1 VDRFKVYQILKKLI
15 SQINTEGLENRLN
28 ILITPLY
35 LYAINCIEGKT
46 ENRFSQLS
54 FLQQFKV
61 FPGKLKLKVG
71 QCRLNKFKQTV
82 FSGQNAILRQADI
95 LFYPVEPTHIK
106 QMLPVSNLL
115 KKSDYLYVT
124 DRVIIYKTLL
134 EKGIECILLNIDKY
148 NHVESD
154 LNENDINRELKL
166 IAGKL
171 FDEFESNEWITFAK
185 NQINVRYPI
194 LYNFISELL
203 HEISPKKVVV
213 GYDITP
219 EGRMLTVLCK
229 DKNIPSICIQ
239 HGSIAGE
246 PMDGEHI
253 VDHYLLYGQKAKDY
267 LVEIGNNPDSL
278 EVFGAPY
285 LDEISFSF
293 DEREKFLKKLGLDI
307 KKKTILIALS
317 GPGHCT
323 TFIHFDQIVSSIV
336 KFAKSH
342 PDFNYVFKLHRK
354 DKKANYTKILKK
366 WQVNIPAIEATDRN
380 ITSEI
385 FAWLGSVDILITGS
399 STVALEAM
407 LLKVPVLTIDYL
419 NEYKGIDFIDDKCTY
434 HVTDEGNLESIIFLI
449 MREEQNNDQSITY
462 SNAQNY
468 INQYFYSD
476 DTSASERI
484 SKWLMKL

>member
-1 VDRFKVYQILKKLI
+1 MDRFNVYQILKKGI
-15 SQINTEGLENRLN
+15 ASVKSENLKHRLN

-61 FPGKLKLKVG
+61 FPSKLKLKVV
-71 QCRLNKFKQTV
+71 QYRLNKFKQIV
-82 FSGQNAILRQADI
+82 FSGQNAIFRQADI

-106 QMLPVSNLL
+106 QMLPVSNFL
-115 KKSDYLYVT
+115 KKSGYLYVT
-124 DRVIIYKTLL
+124 DRVLIYKTLL
-134 EKGIECILLNIDKY
+134 KEGIDCVLLNIDKY
-148 NHVESD
+148 NQVDTD
-154 LNENDINRELKL
+154 LNENDIDRELKL
-166 IAGKL
+166 ITSKL
-171 FDEFESNEWITFAK
+171 FDESGSEEWIIFAK
-185 NQINVRYPI
+185 NQINIRYPI
-194 LYNFISELL
+194 LHTFISELL
-203 HEISPKKVVV
+203 QKTTPKKVVV

-219 EGRMLTVLCK
+219 EGRMMSILCK
-229 DKNIPSICIQ
+229 ERNIPSVCIQ

-267 LVEIGNNPDSL
+267 LLEIGNNPASL

-293 DEREKFLKKLGLDI
+293 DERELFLKKLGLDI

-366 WQVNIPAIEATDRN
+366 WQVSIPVIEATDRN

-434 HVTDEGNLESIIFLI
+434 HVTDEGNLESIIFFI
-449 MREEQNNDQSITY
+449 MREKQNNDQSITY

-484 SKWLMKL
+484 STWLIGR